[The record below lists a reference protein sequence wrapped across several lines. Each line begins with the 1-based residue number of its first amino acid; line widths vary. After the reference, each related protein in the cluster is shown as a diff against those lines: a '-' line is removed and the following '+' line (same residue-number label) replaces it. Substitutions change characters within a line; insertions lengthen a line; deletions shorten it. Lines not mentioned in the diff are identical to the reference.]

1 MVRRRADARDPTDQ
15 SAVNEC
21 VAAAR
26 VAAAARPHRRTARTN
41 ILCLIRFRFLFAA
54 VCEARNVNN
63 HERERTLDRTRG
75 ERTITA
81 GDASTKGR
89 KNIDAFG

>member
-1 MVRRRADARDPTDQ
+1 MVRRRADARDPSDQ

-63 HERERTLDRTRG
+63 HERERTH
-75 ERTITA
+75 TA